1 MGELGLNKIFG
12 ALLAI
17 ALVIMGLKEVS
28 SIVFG
33 GGHHHHKEYE
43 TLNKWAESN
52 FKGYRVNIAEVGGT
66 GPEIEVIYDLGKLLL
81 GADLARGER
90 SFKAK
95 CASCH
100 TIDQGGSNGTG
111 PNLYGVLGADKQ
123 GIDGFGYSGA
133 LGNTEGDWS
142 WERMDAWLKKPSS
155 YARGTSMAF
164 AGLNR
169 DDERANVLA
178 YLASY
183 SPDAPAQPEPLPEV
197 AAEGDAEEAAGDLA
211 ETDET
216 VIEGADPGAAETAE
230 DIAADAEAA
239 ADQAIEEAAGEG
251 TNAIAEAAAEAEETI
266 AEATETANDAAA
278 DATNVADTVTEE
290 AETAVEEAM
299 SDTEDAVTDAV
310 TEAADIVEDATTE
323 E

>member
-12 ALLAI
+12 ALLAV

-28 SIVFG
+28 TIVFG

-66 GPEIEVIYDLGKLLL
+66 GPIIEEIYDLGALLL

-100 TIDQGGSNGTG
+100 TVDQGGSNGTG
-111 PNLYGVLGADKQ
+111 PNLYAVMGADKQ
-123 GIDGFGYSGA
+123 RVDGFSYSGA
-133 LGNTEGDWS
+133 LSNTDGDWS
-142 WERMDAWLKKPSS
+142 WERMDAWLENPSS

-164 AGLNR
+164 AGLKR
-169 DDERANVLA
+169 DDERASVLA

-197 AAEGDAEEAAGDLA
+197 TEEGDAEEAAGDLA

-216 VIEGADPGAAETAE
+216 VIEGAAPSAPETAE

-239 ADQAIEEAAGEG
+239 ADEAIEVATEQGSP
-251 TNAIAEAAAEAEETI
+251 AIAEAAIAAEETI
-266 AEATETANDAAA
+266 AETTEAANDVVEEATTAA
-278 DATNVADTVTEE
+278 DEAEASVSDIVAEVADAADDTVTE
-290 AETAVEEAM
+290 AV
-299 SDTEDAVTDAV
+299 EDAVDS
-310 TEAADIVEDATTE
+310 VEDATPDE
-323 E
+323 

>member
-17 ALVIMGLKEVS
+17 GLVVLGLKEVS
-28 SIVFG
+28 TIVFG
-33 GGHHHHKEYE
+33 GGHHAHHEYE
-43 TLNKWAESN
+43 SLNAWAESN
-52 FKGYRVNIAEVGGT
+52 FKGYRVSIADVGGS
-66 GPEIEVIYDLGKLLL
+66 GDVIEEVYDLGALLL

-100 TIDQGGSNGTG
+100 TVEQGGPNGTG
-111 PNLYGVLGADKQ
+111 PNLYGTVGATKQ
-123 GIDGFGYSGA
+123 GHTDFGYSGA

-142 WERMDAWLKKPSS
+142 WERLDTWLENPSS

-164 AGLNR
+164 AGVKR
-169 DDERANVLA
+169 DDERASVLA

-183 SPDAPAQPEPLPEV
+183 SPDAPTAPEPLPEV
-197 AAEGDAEEAAGDLA
+197 VAEGDAEETAGDLA

-216 VIEGADPGAAETAE
+216 VIDGGEASPAE
-230 DIAADAEAA
+230 DAAIAAEAA
-239 ADQAIEEAAGEG
+239 ADQAIEDS
-251 TNAIAEAAAEAEETI
+251 AEAGTGAI
-266 AEATETANDAAA
+266 A
-278 DATNVADTVTEE
+278 DATVAAEEVVETVSDAAIDAGEQASDVVE
-290 AETAVEEAM
+290 GVSDAVEE
-299 SDTEDAVTDAV
+299 T
-310 TEAADIVEDATTE
+310 AADIADETAEIVEEVTPE

>member
-28 SIVFG
+28 TIVFG

-43 TLNKWAESN
+43 SLNAWAESN
-52 FKGYRVNIAEVGGT
+52 FKGYRVDIAEIGGA
-66 GPEIEVIYDLGKLLL
+66 GEVIEEIYDLGALLL

-100 TIDQGGSNGTG
+100 TIEQGGSDGTG
-111 PNLYGVLGADKQ
+111 PNLYATMGAAKQ
-123 GIDGFGYSGA
+123 SHGGFSYSGA
-133 LGNTEGDWS
+133 LGNTDGDWS
-142 WERMDAWLKKPSS
+142 WENMDAWLENPGS

-164 AGLNR
+164 AGLKR
-169 DDERANVLA
+169 DDERASVLA

-197 AAEGDAEEAAGDLA
+197 TAEGDAEEAAGDLS

-216 VIEGADPGAAETAE
+216 VIDGGEASPAE
-230 DIAADAEAA
+230 DAAIAAEAA
-239 ADQAIEEAAGEG
+239 ADQAIEEAANAG
-251 TNAIAEAAAEAEETI
+251 TVAV
-266 AEATETANDAAA
+266 AEATEAAEAVIA
-278 DATNVADTVTEE
+278 DQGTDVAEQVTDV
-290 AETAVEEAM
+290 VEE
-299 SDTEDAVTDAV
+299 V
-310 TEAADIVEDATTE
+310 TEATDVVAEDPTPDE
-323 E
+323 